1 MGTSTLDASVGHHG
15 PSVQQ
20 PFEVAASPPPDRGFP
35 FESEKWIFAVLV
47 VLIIELAGLL
57 LYLVGRA
64 LRRRCVHSSDA
75 SCSAREPSCSCPSGT
90 SSVLIG
96 EVASLPQKAKDF
108 STPLQGASHVHSE
121 CSTFE
126 ALPNDFRLSSSHSG
140 GFCGS
145 SLVDSQS
152 AGLPEQ
158 EHALVCGEDSVW
170 QLKAKDGQM
179 GTFDSDASISSLSRV
194 FPTPLMTRASRTL
207 RVDDEDK
214 AREDRSGL
222 PPAALLAALEG
233 VSEAAS
239 KRNFDK
245 RERNA
250 VDRSGDSL
258 SSLVLGGRGRRAA
271 DPEALAHVHSPFS
284 APSLDAFTYAWKGA
298 STLHGED
305 ITDMKERRMYSRKS
319 MLQCRVALQEKTAR
333 LMRQGGLQDG
343 EKPPAYGDA
352 AGASNSCQQ
361 EQLLLPLS
369 SLELLRSLR
378 CEAVEAASSGRP
390 RSSLH
395 SSRSSR
401 FSSGGASTNAGSA
414 IAAFSSQDSL
424 DSLSAADVVSVD
436 DLLHKRDGCAEER
449 LSRSLAA
456 LAKSPVNRRAAPRE
470 ESARGEEV
478 ENIAEERRG
487 SEKLDRGGVWRRSS
501 TAEGVA
507 AKAIEKSKSS
517 RVALPPRGKGE
528 FEHVLERAMKL
539 KQLDIAITVHDS
551 LRAENVKIDRKSYML
566 LVQIAMSR
574 KDVAL
579 QSQWLLEMI
588 DEGHAIDA
596 CWLDR
601 LLAAAS
607 VCDPTTTASLYRDL
621 ESRSTLLSPECLAV
635 LQSAKTYISVGTN
648 LMRRAAGSGSAGSR
662 RLGRQEELKRGC
674 KSYKGGEEDVT
685 SDASPSRASCEG
697 KAQKN
702 GETGVAGRASESSSP
717 SSAPTLNPNAPEFV
731 PLTLRSLPRRLPETV
746 SGLRYAFSPSFS
758 PPSMSPS
765 QVNSAAA
772 ACPVTAATVDLSAFG
787 TTSSTLS
794 PGLSKANLAQLS
806 TLRLLQTQGPP
817 PGVPTPDA
825 VAASLLA
832 MLSTSLSPAPGV
844 PEQSAESARRDWVAS
859 RGEEAL
865 QTSAEKQPEDSKKST
880 LRLQMQEMY
889 TRAKEGRGKVMH
901 TGSGVSK
908 DKREKERTGDKSD
921 GRRKE
926 ETKVTSCLDQFQA
939 FNDKR
944 MSDSLN
950 SVQKEGKRG
959 ASASSSE
966 NVDEK
971 EGENEEKS
979 VKLSLPDSDRTSVY
993 HGDDERGAS
1002 DSGQS
1007 ELEKPV
1013 KKASEE

>member
-15 PSVQQ
+15 PSVRQ
-20 PFEVAASPPPDRGFP
+20 PFEVAASPASDRGFP

-57 LYLVGRA
+57 LYLVWRS
-64 LRRRCVHSSDA
+64 LRRRCVPSAGA
-75 SCSAREPSCSCPSGT
+75 SCSARETSCSCPSGT
-90 SSVLIG
+90 STFLIG
-96 EVASLPQKAKDF
+96 EVASLPQKGKGF
-108 STPLQGASHVHSE
+108 STPPLGASHVHSE

-145 SLVDSQS
+145 SPVDSQS

-158 EHALVCGEDSVW
+158 EPVLACGEDSMW
-170 QLKAKDGQM
+170 QLKVKDGQM
-179 GTFDSDASISSLSRV
+179 GTFDSDSSMSSLSRV
-194 FPTPLMTRASRTL
+194 FPTPLMTRAPRML
-207 RVDDEDK
+207 RVDDDEK
-214 AREDRSGL
+214 AGESRSGL
-222 PPAALLAALEG
+222 PTAALLAALEG
-233 VSEAAS
+233 VSEPSS

-245 RERNA
+245 RERNT

-258 SSLVLGGRGRRAA
+258 SSLVLGGKRAGDA
-271 DPEALAHVHSPFS
+271 KALAQIHSPFPAS
-284 APSLDAFTYAWKGA
+284 SLDALTYAWKGA
-298 STLHGED
+298 STLHGDD

-333 LMRQGGLQDG
+333 LMKQGGLQDG
-343 EKPPAYGDA
+343 ENPSAYGDA
-352 AGASNSCQQ
+352 AGASDSCRQ

-424 DSLSAADVVSVD
+424 DSLSAADVVSLED
-436 DLLHKRDGCAEER
+436 MLHKRDGCPEER

-456 LAKSPVNRRAAPRE
+456 LAKSPANRRAAARE
-470 ESARGEEV
+470 EGARGEGV
-478 ENIAEERRG
+478 EKFPEERRD
-487 SEKLDRGGVWRRSS
+487 SEKLDRGGVWRRPSN
-501 TAEGVA
+501 AEGVA
-507 AKAIEKSKSS
+507 GKAIEKSKPN

-539 KQLDIAITVHDS
+539 KQLDIAITIHDS
-551 LRAENVKIDRKSYML
+551 LRAENVKIDRKSYTL

-648 LMRRAAGSGSAGSR
+648 LMRRAAGSGNAGGR
-662 RLGRQEELKRGC
+662 RPGRQEELKRGR
-674 KSYKGGEEDVT
+674 KGSKGEDVT

-697 KAQKN
+697 KSQEN
-702 GETGVAGRASESSSP
+702 GETGSAGRASESSSP

-731 PLTLRSLPRRLPETV
+731 PLTLRSLPCRLPETV
-746 SGLRYAFSPSFS
+746 SGVPYAYSPSFS

-765 QVNSAAA
+765 QVNSPSA
-772 ACPVTAATVDLSAFG
+772 ACPVTAATAGPSAFG
-787 TTSSTLS
+787 TTPSTLS
-794 PGLSKANLAQLS
+794 PGLSKANLAHLS

-832 MLSTSLSPAPGV
+832 MLSTSLSPAAGV
-844 PEQSAESARRDWVAS
+844 PEQAGEPARGWVAS
-859 RGEEAL
+859 RGEETL
-865 QTSAEKQPEDSKKST
+865 QTSAEKQREDSKKST

-889 TRAKEGRGKVMH
+889 TRAKEGKGKGVH
-901 TGSGVSK
+901 AGSGASK
-908 DKREKERTGDKSD
+908 DNRGKERTGDKSD
-921 GRRKE
+921 GRSKE
-926 ETKVTSCLDQFQA
+926 ETKVASCLDQFKA
-939 FNDKR
+939 CNDKK

-950 SVQKEGKRG
+950 SVPKGGKRR
-959 ASASSSE
+959 ASASSSSE
-966 NVDEK
+966 KVDEK

-979 VKLSLPDSDRTSVY
+979 VKLSLLDSDRTSVY